1 MDYDILNNIVVTVD
15 YYNHRIC
22 TVNWEIEEMVMDF
35 VDITYVMSGRA
46 EYIINGTKYTVT
58 AGDLL
63 CIPYGSTRSATS
75 SPDAL
80 MECYSING
88 KIRNINGEDITLPL
102 PLICNIGLH
111 KDILAL
117 YKNLNTVWTLKDPG
131 YILRARGIY
140 LMILQRYFQIIIYQK
155 DTSIVDTRIKKVLH
169 YISNHYKEPLTV
181 QRMAE
186 MINLS
191 DMYFGTLFKKE
202 TGMSF
207 KNFLTF
213 VRMNRA
219 EEMLYSGE
227 YKIHEIADACGFT
240 DVFYFSRI
248 FKKHNGI
255 SPSDAIRQHKSR
267 NDLFE
272 G

>member
-1 MDYDILNNIVVTVD
+1 MDYEFLNNIVVTVD
-15 YYNHRIC
+15 YYNNRIC
-22 TVNWEIEEMVMDF
+22 TVNWEIEEVVMDF
-35 VDITYVMSGRA
+35 VDITYIISGQA
-46 EYIINGTKYTVT
+46 EYIINGIKYTVS

-63 CIPYGSTRSATS
+63 CIPFGSTRSATC
-75 SPDAL
+75 SPNTL

-88 KIRNINGEDITLPL
+88 KVRNIDGTDISLPL

-117 YKNLNTVWTLKDPG
+117 YSKMNTVWTLKDPG
-131 YILRARGIY
+131 YILRARGLY
-140 LMILQRYFQIIIYQK
+140 LMILQRYFQVIVFNK
-155 DTSIVDTRIKKVLH
+155 DTSVVDTRIKKVLH
-169 YISNHYKEPLTV
+169 YISNHYKDPLSV
-181 QRMAE
+181 QKMAK

-191 DMYFGTLFKKE
+191 DMYFGNLFKKE

-207 KNFLTF
+207 KNFLTL

-227 YKIHEIADACGFT
+227 YKIHEIADACGFS

-248 FKKHNGI
+248 FKKHRGI
-255 SPSDAIRQHKSR
+255 APSDAIRQRKSR
-267 NDLFE
+267 DDLD
-272 G
+272 

>member
-1 MDYDILNNIVVTVD
+1 
-15 YYNHRIC
+15 
-22 TVNWEIEEMVMDF
+22 
-35 VDITYVMSGRA
+35 
-46 EYIINGTKYTVT
+46 
-58 AGDLL
+58 
-63 CIPYGSTRSATS
+63 
-75 SPDAL
+75 

-88 KIRNINGEDITLPL
+88 KVRNISGEDITLPL

-111 KDILAL
+111 KDLLSL
-117 YKNLNTVWTLKDPG
+117 YSSLSTVWTLKDPG
-131 YILRARGIY
+131 YILRARGLY
-140 LMILQRYFQIIIYQK
+140 LMILQRYFQIIIFQK
-155 DTSIVDTRIKKVLH
+155 DTSTVDTRIKKVLY

-181 QRMAE
+181 HKMAK

-207 KNFLTF
+207 RNFLTI

-227 YKIHEIADACGFT
+227 YKIHEISDACGFS

-248 FKKHNGI
+248 FKKHRGM
-255 SPSDAIRQHKSR
+255 SPTDAIKQHKSQE
-267 NDLFE
+267 DLYE

>member
-1 MDYDILNNIVVTVD
+1 
-15 YYNHRIC
+15 
-22 TVNWEIEEMVMDF
+22 
-35 VDITYVMSGRA
+35 
-46 EYIINGTKYTVT
+46 
-58 AGDLL
+58 
-63 CIPYGSTRSATS
+63 
-75 SPDAL
+75 
-80 MECYSING
+80 
-88 KIRNINGEDITLPL
+88 
-102 PLICNIGLH
+102 
-111 KDILAL
+111 
-117 YKNLNTVWTLKDPG
+117 
-131 YILRARGIY
+131 
-140 LMILQRYFQIIIYQK
+140 MILQRYFQIIIYQK